1 MTPYEAIVATH
12 AAFGTAALATYW
24 TAGFAKK
31 GSPLHRRAGQVYLL
45 AMLGILASGVPL
57 VARSIEDGRPN
68 VAAFLAYLLL
78 LVAQGT
84 WSAWRAIRDRRAPP
98 RYFGPV
104 FWTLTGACVVAGAAM
119 IGLGVRIG
127 QPIFMAF
134 GAIGGIL
141 GVAAMRARRR
151 ADGDPIWWLREHYGA
166 MIGNGI
172 ATHIAFF
179 SIGLRRVA
187 PGLDPALVQNLA
199 WFTPLAVAAVAGW
212 WIGRKYGRRRPTTA
226 RPTATATAPSPG

>member
-12 AAFGTAALATYW
+12 ATAGTVALATYW

-45 AMLGILASGVPL
+45 AMAGILFSGVPL
-57 VARSIEDGRPN
+57 VAKALADDRPN

-78 LVAQGT
+78 LVAQGG
-84 WSAWRAIRDRRAPP
+84 WSAWRAIRDRRAPQ

-104 FWTLTGACVVAGAAM
+104 FWTLTGACVVAGLAM
-119 IGLGVRIG
+119 LVQGVRIG
-127 QPIFMAF
+127 QPVFAAF
-134 GAIGGIL
+134 GAIGGVL

-179 SIGLRRVA
+179 SIGLRRIA
-187 PGLDPALVQNLA
+187 PGLDPAIVQNLA

-212 WIGRKYGRRRPTTA
+212 WIGRRYGRRGPAPA
-226 RPTATATAPSPG
+226 RPTAAVSPG